1 MGGIPIDEATWKA
14 ILEETDTNKDGKVIF
29 IFYFIK
35 IIFLKKKKIED
46 FNGGIFR
53 IIDEKI

>member
-14 ILEETDTNKDGKVIF
+14 ILEETDTNKDGKVIL
-29 IFYFIK
+29 FYFLFKYNFI
-35 IIFLKKKKIED
+35 KKKFED
-46 FNGGIFR
+46 FNGRIFR